1 MKIDEVLAQ
10 EAKGRLEAAIQI
22 AGALAGAE
30 FFMKATGAYNLGN
43 VTEFMVKAMIVAKKA
58 GLELVV
64 WDDDFDEN
72 KPVGLAE
79 KKEKK
84 DNTKAGMVA
93 KLDKKKDDK
102 KIKTGLES
110 YTATQLSNRWDPVKN
125 NFTYNRNS
133 RGANSF

>member
-10 EAKGRLEAAIQI
+10 EAKDRLEAAIQI

-72 KPVGLAE
+72 CSVIEVSTFSDPNLSCVPLHVFAGINA
-79 KKEKK
+79 
-84 DNTKAGMVA
+84 KA
-93 KLDKKKDDK
+93 LDKRLDNIRETLLNVSEEPGQK
-102 KIKTGLES
+102 
-110 YTATQLSNRWDPVKN
+110 A
-125 NFTYNRNS
+125 
-133 RGANSF
+133 